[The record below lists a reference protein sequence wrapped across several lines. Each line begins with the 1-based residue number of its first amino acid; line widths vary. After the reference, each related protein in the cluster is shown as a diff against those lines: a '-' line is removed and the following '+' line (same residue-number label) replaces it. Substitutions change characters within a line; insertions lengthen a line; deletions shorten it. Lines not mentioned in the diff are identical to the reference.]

1 MFGMLSTY
9 VRWLFH
15 GQAYEPGEEHLY
27 HPDQVGEADVD
38 HLDQLTEEAP
48 EYLHELVEGVG
59 EAEGA

>member
-15 GQAYEPGEEHLY
+15 GQAYEPQEEHLY

-38 HLDQLTEEAP
+38 HLDHLIEAA
-48 EYLHELVEGVG
+48 HGI
-59 EAEGA
+59 